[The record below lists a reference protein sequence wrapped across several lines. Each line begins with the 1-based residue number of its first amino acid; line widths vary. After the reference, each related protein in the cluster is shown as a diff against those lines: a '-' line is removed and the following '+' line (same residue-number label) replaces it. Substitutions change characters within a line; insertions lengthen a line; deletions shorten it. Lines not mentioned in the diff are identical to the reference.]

1 MIRYR
6 STSCLTKAPRDPN
19 PHPVGGTGFTPC
31 SLGLFQAVCVWVSG
45 VNLISFISHHGETW
59 PSLRKGCGGF
69 DQFRLNAATSTCRL
83 AQADFSA
90 SISLNQTWV

>member
-1 MIRYR
+1 MIRIVTPWEVQDN
-6 STSCLTKAPRDPN
+6 SPPAPWD
-19 PHPVGGTGFTPC
+19 C
-31 SLGLFQAVCVWVSG
+31 SRRCVWVSG
-45 VNLISFISHHGETW
+45 VILISFISHHRETW
-59 PSLRKGCGGF
+59 PSSRKDCGGF